1 MAFQLRLTNVEVEQ
15 EENVTTGTCELCLG
29 TVDMEYEYLL
39 FETTC
44 GKTFRV
50 ENGMWDYGDYFK
62 LWHIDNLPAFAD
74 WLEHNKLNGTPPNP
88 GDWSEVVSMI
98 SSAVW
103 AYDGDDDDLL
113 TPYWPVRDTTEAE
126 DA

>member
-1 MAFQLRLTNVEVEQ
+1 MSFQLRLTNVEVE
-15 EENVTTGTCELCLG
+15 EEEDVTIGTCELCLG

-39 FETTC
+39 FETAC

-50 ENGMWDYGDYFK
+50 ENGMWNYGSYFK
-62 LWHIDNLPAFAD
+62 LWDIDNLAAFAD
-74 WLEHNKLNGTPPNP
+74 WLEHNKLNGTPPDP
-88 GDWSEVVSMI
+88 DDWLEVESMI